1 MRRFIDDQEVRQQI
15 EAVIKWSINQMKLD
29 EIWLEIRFPVEYSE
43 PRVGQYPIGYL
54 YEPGLKY
61 YVGKMIRADNQ
72 YK

>member
-1 MRRFIDDQEVRQQI
+1 ML
-15 EAVIKWSINQMKLD
+15 KLVF

-61 YVGKMIRADNQ
+61 YVGKMINDDKTNI
-72 YK
+72 KDSK